1 MIFWDSSALVPLV
14 VKEKQSQYCFELLS
28 SDYEMLIWC
37 LSKVEVISALCRKL
51 RDGALDQE
59 NFRQAKTRLEELL
72 AHAYEV
78 RAIDKVRA
86 RALRLL
92 EVHPLRAADACQLAA
107 ALVATQE
114 DPTRVAF
121 LTFDKRLEE
130 VAQKEGFTVNPTAL

>member
-14 VKEKQSQYCFELLS
+14 VKERQSQYCFEILS
-28 SDYEMLIWC
+28 SDQEMFVWC

-51 RDGALDQE
+51 REGVLDQE
-59 NFRQAKTRLEELL
+59 NFRGVKARLQELL
-72 AHAYEV
+72 AHAHEV

-114 DPTRVAF
+114 DPVKVHF
-121 LTFDKRLEE
+121 LTFDKRLAE
-130 VAQKEGFTVNPTAL
+130 VAQKEGFTVNPSI

>member
-1 MIFWDSSALVPLV
+1 VIFWDSSAVVPLV
-14 VKEKQSQYCFELLS
+14 VKERQSQYCLELLS
-28 SDYEMLIWC
+28 SDQEMLVWC
-37 LSKVEVISALCRKL
+37 LTKVEVVSALCRKL

-59 NFRQAKTRLEELL
+59 NFRRAKTRLQELL
-72 AHAYEV
+72 AHAHEV

-114 DPTRVAF
+114 DPVKVHF
-121 LTFDKRLEE
+121 LTFDKRLAE

>member
-1 MIFWDSSALVPLV
+1 MIFWDSSAVVPLV
-14 VKEKQSQYCFELLS
+14 VKERQSQYCLELLS
-28 SDYEMLIWC
+28 SDQEMLVWC
-37 LSKVEVISALCRKL
+37 LTKVEVVSALCRKL

-59 NFRQAKTRLEELL
+59 NFRRAKTRLQELL
-72 AHAYEV
+72 AHAHEV

-114 DPTRVAF
+114 DPVKVHF
-121 LTFDKRLEE
+121 LTFDKRLAE

>member
-1 MIFWDSSALVPLV
+1 VIFWDSSAVVPLV
-14 VKEKQSQYCFELLS
+14 VKERQSQYCLELLS
-28 SDYEMLIWC
+28 SDQEMLVWC
-37 LSKVEVISALCRKL
+37 LTKVEVVSALCRKL

-59 NFRQAKTRLEELL
+59 NFRRAKTRLQELL
-72 AHAYEV
+72 AHAHEV

-130 VAQKEGFTVNPTAL
+130 VAQREGFTVNPTAL

>member
-14 VKEKQSQYCFELLS
+14 VKERQSQYCLEILS
-28 SDYEMLIWC
+28 SDQEMLVWC
-37 LSKVEVISALCRKL
+37 LSKVEVVSALCRKL
-51 RDGALDQE
+51 REGALDQE
-59 NFRQAKTRLEELL
+59 NFREAKTRLEELL
-72 AHAYEV
+72 AHAHEV
-78 RAIDKVRA
+78 RAIDKVRT

-92 EVHPLRAADACQLAA
+92 EVHPLRAADACQHAA

-114 DPTRVAF
+114 GPTRVAF

>member
-1 MIFWDSSALVPLV
+1 MIFWDSSAVVPLV
-14 VKEKQSQYCFELLS
+14 VKERQSQYCLELLS
-28 SDYEMLIWC
+28 SDQEMLVWC
-37 LSKVEVISALCRKL
+37 LTKVEVVSALCRKL

-59 NFRQAKTRLEELL
+59 NFRRAKTRLQELL
-72 AHAYEV
+72 AHAHEV

-114 DPTRVAF
+114 DPTKVAF

>member
-1 MIFWDSSALVPLV
+1 MVPLV
-14 VKEKQSQYCFELLS
+14 VKERQSQYCLELLS
-28 SDYEMLIWC
+28 SDQEMLVWC
-37 LSKVEVISALCRKL
+37 LTKVEVVSALCRKL

-59 NFRQAKTRLEELL
+59 NFRRAKTRLEELL
-72 AHAYEV
+72 AHAHEV

-114 DPTRVAF
+114 DPVKVHF
-121 LTFDKRLEE
+121 LTFDKRLAE

>member
-92 EVHPLRAADACQLAA
+92 EVHPLRAADTC
-107 ALVATQE
+107 
-114 DPTRVAF
+114 
-121 LTFDKRLEE
+121 
-130 VAQKEGFTVNPTAL
+130 

>member
-1 MIFWDSSALVPLV
+1 MIFWDSSAVVPLV
-14 VKEKQSQYCFELLS
+14 VKERQSQYCLELLS
-28 SDYEMLIWC
+28 SDQEMLVWC
-37 LSKVEVISALCRKL
+37 LTKVEVVSALCRKL

-59 NFRQAKTRLEELL
+59 NFRRAKTRLQELL
-72 AHAYEV
+72 AHAHEV

-114 DPTRVAF
+114 DPTKVAF
-121 LTFDKRLEE
+121 LTFDKRLAE

>member
-1 MIFWDSSALVPLV
+1 M
-14 VKEKQSQYCFELLS
+14 
-28 SDYEMLIWC
+28 
-37 LSKVEVISALCRKL
+37 CRKL

-59 NFRQAKTRLEELL
+59 NFRRAKTRLQELL
-72 AHAYEV
+72 AHAHEV

-114 DPTRVAF
+114 DPVKVHF
-121 LTFDKRLEE
+121 LTFDKRLAE

>member
-1 MIFWDSSALVPLV
+1 MVPLV
-14 VKEKQSQYCFELLS
+14 VKERQSQYCLELLS
-28 SDYEMLIWC
+28 SDQEMLVWC
-37 LSKVEVISALCRKL
+37 LTKVEVVSALCRKL

-59 NFRQAKTRLEELL
+59 NFRRAKTRLQELL
-72 AHAYEV
+72 AHAHEV

-114 DPTRVAF
+114 DPVKVHF
-121 LTFDKRLEE
+121 LTFDKRLAE

>member
-1 MIFWDSSALVPLV
+1 
-14 VKEKQSQYCFELLS
+14 
-28 SDYEMLIWC
+28 MLIWC

-114 DPTRVAF
+114 DPTKVTF
-121 LTFDKRLEE
+121 LTFDKKLEDI
-130 VAQKEGFTVNPTAL
+130 AQKEGFTVNPAVS